1 MKRMES
7 AGIRRMPVVDERD
20 SLTGVIA
27 IDDAIAMLSKMP
39 AGITSAVCRE
49 QWLER
54 EFCPG

>member
-1 MKRMES
+1 MES